1 MKTPN
6 NEPDRQANPLS
17 LIALEE
23 QLAFQQRHLDQL
35 NDVVRAQ
42 QTSLDRMQRELS
54 QLHGLLQRVVERS
67 GDDLPH
73 EKPPHY

>member
-1 MKTPN
+1 MTTP
-6 NEPDRQANPLS
+6 EKKPDRQANPLS

-35 NDVVRAQ
+35 NDVVRGQ
-42 QTSLDRMQRELS
+42 QTSLDRLQRELS
-54 QLHGLLQRVVERS
+54 QLHGLLQRVVERT

-73 EKPPHY
+73 